1 MNEDRL
7 FDLPDLPAPKR
18 NYKVKRPR
26 AATVSKNK
34 KSQEVAHERIV
45 EVFDFWVST
54 FKKKRAVLDEK
65 RRQAIGAAIHDYGT
79 EACKNAIIGCS
90 LSDYYMGRNKRGRVY
105 NDIELILR
113 DSDHIEKFLATYD
126 KSQSRNDTD
135 W

>member
-1 MNEDRL
+1 MTEERL
-7 FDLPDLPAPKR
+7 FDVPDSPAPKR

-26 AATVSKNK
+26 AATISQNQ
-34 KSQEVAHERIV
+34 KSQKVAHERIV

-79 EACKNAIIGCS
+79 EACKNAITGCS
-90 LSDYYMGRNKRGRVY
+90 LSDYHMGRNQRGKVY
-105 NDIELILR
+105 NDAELIFR
-113 DSDHIEKFLATYD
+113 DADHIERFLAVYD
-126 KSQSRNDTD
+126 KSQSRNDID